1 MTRTDISADA
11 TSDAN
16 NGNAEPAVVWDE
28 MTIPGTLERAARLWP
43 GVSALEDENEDVK
56 LTFSELARA
65 AEDAARAFMASGVE
79 RGDRVAIWAPN
90 GWRWVVA
97 ALGLQSAGAI
107 LVTLNTRFKA
117 NEAAYVLEK
126 SGARLLCTVGD
137 FLGTNYAD
145 SISEMDL
152 PGLSRIVLFEGES
165 RTGLAWDDFIAEGR
179 SVEPAAA
186 RARAAEVS
194 PEDLSDFLFTS
205 GTTGNPKAVMTAH
218 GQNLKV
224 FDVWG
229 RNVGLRPGD
238 RYLIVSP
245 FFHSFGYK
253 GGWLSCLI
261 HGATALPHGIFSEA
275 AVLERVEKERITVL
289 PGVPSI
295 YQALLTYPDRDQY
308 DTSSLRLAV
317 TGAAPTPVELVRRM
331 RDELGFRDVIKAY
344 GLTESCGTVTAC
356 KLGDDPET
364 IANSDGCAIPDTEVL
379 CVDADGNEVPRG
391 EPGEVWVRGYNVM
404 RGYFDDEA
412 ETEKAIDSQGWLHTG
427 DIGVMDERGYLKITD
442 RIKDMFIMGGFNVYP
457 AEVENLL
464 FQHEGIAAAAVIG
477 VPDERMGEVGM
488 AFVVPVPGAELDP
501 GEILAWSREHMA
513 NYKVP
518 RFVEVVE
525 ALPTNASGKVL
536 KFELR
541 KRAETILA

>member
-1 MTRTDISADA
+1 LTRSAA
-11 TSDAN
+11 
-16 NGNAEPAVVWDE
+16 
-28 MTIPGTLERAARLWP
+28 LWP
-43 GVSALEDENEDVK
+43 DVSALEDEGTK
-56 LTFSELARA
+56 FTFAELAAA
-65 AEDAARAFMASGVE
+65 AEEAARAFMAAGIQ

-90 GWRWVVA
+90 SWRWVVA

-117 NEAAYVLEK
+117 KEAAYVLEK
-126 SGARLLCTVGD
+126 SGARLICTVGN

-145 SISEMDL
+145 SIGDQEIPDL
-152 PGLSRIVLFEGES
+152 TDIVLLEGKSKKGTGWEAFCSTGES
-165 RTGLAWDDFIAEGR
+165 VTPEQ
-179 SVEPAAA
+179 A

-194 PEDLSDFLFTS
+194 PNDLSDFLFTS

-229 RNVGLRPGD
+229 RNVGLRAGD
-238 RYLIVSP
+238 RYLIVNP

-253 GGWLSCLI
+253 AGWLACLI
-261 HGATALPHGIFSEA
+261 HGATAIPHLVFSEA
-275 AVLERVEKERITVL
+275 SVLKRVQDEKITVL

-295 YQALLTYPDRDQY
+295 YQSMLTFEGRDQF

-331 RDELGFRDVIKAY
+331 RDELGFKDVIKAY
-344 GLTESCGTVTAC
+344 GLTETCGTVTAC
-356 KLGDDPET
+356 KQGDDPET
-364 IANSDGCAIPDTEVL
+364 IANSDGCAIPDTEVI
-379 CVDADGNEVPRG
+379 CVDSAGEEVARG

-412 ETEKAIDSQGWLHTG
+412 ETAKAIDAAGWLHTG
-427 DIGVMDERGYLKITD
+427 DIGIMNEQGYLKITD

-457 AEVENLL
+457 AEVENVL
-464 FQHEGIAAAAVIG
+464 FQHPDVAAAAVIG

-488 AFVVPVPGAELDP
+488 AFVVAVPGATIEVEGL
-501 GEILAWSREHMA
+501 LAWSRENMA

-518 RFVEVVE
+518 RHIEVVD
-525 ALPTNASGKVL
+525 ALPSNASGKVL

-541 KRAETILA
+541 EKAAVLLA